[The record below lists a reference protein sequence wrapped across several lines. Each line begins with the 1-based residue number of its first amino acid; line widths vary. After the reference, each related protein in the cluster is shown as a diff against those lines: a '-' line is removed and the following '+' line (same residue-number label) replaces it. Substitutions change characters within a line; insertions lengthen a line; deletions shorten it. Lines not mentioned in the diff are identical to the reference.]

1 MAAAA
6 GRTCGRSH
14 TRYARHC
21 VRPDTAPRPRSA
33 ASADR
38 QSCPCLRHPT
48 AHRGRRCSYLQYS
61 TQISMV
67 FLDGDSLA
75 LGELVGIADRYT
87 PVALAPDAAA
97 RVDAARAVV
106 DRKAASDE
114 AVYGINTGFG
124 ALAETRI
131 LRDSL
136 GALQLNLL
144 RSHAAGVGE
153 PLPVRAVRA
162 SMALR
167 ANVLAKGFSG
177 IRRST
182 LELLI
187 ELLNRRVHPRVP
199 SRGSVG
205 ASGDLAPLAHLSL
218 VLVGEGDATIGDDT
232 AIMSGAEALARAGL
246 RPATLLPKEG
256 LALINGTQPS
266 TAIAALVI
274 AGAERL
280 SRAAD
285 IAAALS
291 IDGLRASIRPFDSR
305 IHAARPHPGQ
315 RTSAANIAA
324 LLSGSAINQSHE
336 HCGRVQDAYSLR
348 CAAQTHGAARDA
360 LAFARATLTIE
371 MNGATDNPMVFADD
385 GDIVSGGN
393 FHGAPVAIAADLL
406 VIALAQLVNISERR
420 SDRLVDPSLSDL
432 PAFLTPDSGL
442 HSGYMLAQVTAAAL
456 ASEIKTLAH
465 PASVDTIPTSANRE
479 DHVSMSMGAALKAER
494 ALQLARRV
502 VAVEILCAC
511 QAIDLLAPL
520 TTSPPL
526 QRVHTRVRSI
536 VPRLTGDRPPA
547 PDIEAISQMI
557 DDGSFEAA
565 CELEVK

>member
-1 MAAAA
+1 
-6 GRTCGRSH
+6 
-14 TRYARHC
+14 
-21 VRPDTAPRPRSA
+21 
-33 ASADR
+33 
-38 QSCPCLRHPT
+38 
-48 AHRGRRCSYLQYS
+48 
-61 TQISMV
+61 MV

-75 LGELVGIADRYT
+75 LGELLAIADDCT
-87 PVALAPDAAA
+87 PVALSPRAVT

-106 DRKAASDE
+106 DDKAAGDE

-131 LRDSL
+131 PREAL

-144 RSHAAGVGE
+144 RSHAAGVGDM
-153 PLPVRAVRA
+153 LPVRAVRA
-162 SMALR
+162 SMVLR
-167 ANVLAKGFSG
+167 ANVLAKGYSG

-187 ELLNRRVHPRVP
+187 ELINRRVHPRVP

-205 ASGDLAPLAHLSL
+205 ASGDLAPLAHLCL
-218 VLVGEGDATIGDDT
+218 VLIGEGEATVGDESTVLPGRDA
-232 AIMSGAEALARAGL
+232 LRRAGL
-246 RPATLLPKEG
+246 EPATLMPKEG

-266 TAIAALVI
+266 TALAAL
-274 AGAERL
+274 ALLGSERL
-280 SRAAD
+280 ARAAD

-291 IDGLRASIRPFDSR
+291 IDALRGSARPFDAR

-315 RTSAANIAA
+315 QLSAANVSA
-324 LLSGSAINQSHE
+324 LLAGSAINQSHE

-360 LAFARATLTIE
+360 LAFARATLTTE
-371 MNGATDNPMVFADD
+371 MNGATDNPMVFAGD
-385 GDIVSGGN
+385 GEIVSGGN

-494 ALQLARRV
+494 ALELATRV

-520 TTSPPL
+520 TTSAAL
-526 QRVHTRVRSI
+526 ARVHARVRAM
-536 VPRLTGDRPPA
+536 VPRLAGDRPPA
-547 PDIEAISQMI
+547 PDIEAISKMI
-557 DDGSFEAA
+557 ADGSLEAA
-565 CELEVK
+565 CAMEVK

>member
-1 MAAAA
+1 
-6 GRTCGRSH
+6 
-14 TRYARHC
+14 
-21 VRPDTAPRPRSA
+21 
-33 ASADR
+33 
-38 QSCPCLRHPT
+38 
-48 AHRGRRCSYLQYS
+48 
-61 TQISMV
+61 MV

-75 LGELVGIADRYT
+75 LGELRAIADEYQ
-87 PVALAPDAAA
+87 PVALSSQAAA

-106 DRKAASDE
+106 DRKAAADE

-131 LRDSL
+131 PRDAL

-153 PLPVRAVRA
+153 PLPERAVRA
-162 SMALR
+162 AMALR

-177 IRRST
+177 IRRGT

-205 ASGDLAPLAHLSL
+205 ASGDLAPLAHLCL
-218 VLVGEGDATIGDDT
+218 VLVGEGEATVGNSNELL
-232 AIMSGAEALARAGL
+232 SGREALGRAGL
-246 RPATLLPKEG
+246 QPVTLFPKEG

-266 TAIAALVI
+266 TAIAALAI
-274 AGAERL
+274 LAAERL
-280 SRAAD
+280 ARATD

-291 IDGLRASIRPFDSR
+291 IDALRGSVRPFDAR

-315 RTSAANIAA
+315 RASAENIAA
-324 LLSGSAINQSHE
+324 LLAGSAINQSHE

-360 LAFARATLTIE
+360 LTFARATVTTE
-371 MNGATDNPMVFADD
+371 MNAATDNPMVFAGDD
-385 GDIVSGGN
+385 EILSGGN
-393 FHGAPVAIAADLL
+393 FHGAPVAIAADLA
-406 VIALAQLVNISERR
+406 VIALAQFANISERR

-432 PAFLTPDSGL
+432 PAFLTAESGL

-494 ALQLARRV
+494 ALQLATRV
-502 VAVEILCAC
+502 IAVEILCAC

-520 TTSPPL
+520 KTSAPL
-526 QRVHTRVRSI
+526 DHVHARVRSI
-536 VPRLTGDRPPA
+536 VPRLVGDRPPA
-547 PDIEAISQMI
+547 PDIEAIAQMI
-557 DDGSFEAA
+557 ADGSLEAA
-565 CELEVK
+565 CEMEVK

>member
-1 MAAAA
+1 M
-6 GRTCGRSH
+6 
-14 TRYARHC
+14 
-21 VRPDTAPRPRSA
+21 
-33 ASADR
+33 
-38 QSCPCLRHPT
+38 L
-48 AHRGRRCSYLQYS
+48 L
-61 TQISMV
+61 
-67 FLDGDSLA
+67 LDGESLA
-75 LGELVGIADRYT
+75 LADLRAIADEYKA
-87 PVALAPDAAA
+87 VVLAPEAAA

-106 DRKAASDE
+106 DRKAAADE

-131 LRDSL
+131 PRDAL

-162 SMALR
+162 AMALR

-177 IRRST
+177 IRRAT

-187 ELLNRRVHPRVP
+187 DLLNRRVHPRVP

-205 ASGDLAPLAHLSL
+205 ASGDLAPLAHLCL
-218 VLVGEGDATIGDDT
+218 VLIGEGQATVGNSDELLP
-232 AIMSGAEALARAGL
+232 GREALARAGL
-246 RPATLLPKEG
+246 QPATLFPKEG

-266 TAIAALVI
+266 TAIAALAI
-274 AGAERL
+274 LGAERL
-280 SRAAD
+280 GRASD

-291 IDGLRASIRPFDSR
+291 IDALRGSVRPFDRR

-315 RTSAANIAA
+315 QASAENIAA
-324 LLSGSAINQSHE
+324 LLSGSPINQSHE

-348 CAAQTHGAARDA
+348 CAAQAHGAARDA
-360 LAFARATLTIE
+360 LAFARATVTTE
-371 MNGATDNPMVFADD
+371 MNAATDNPIVFAGDD
-385 GDIVSGGN
+385 DILSGGN
-393 FHGAPVAIAADLL
+393 FHGAPVAIAADLTA
-406 VIALAQLVNISERR
+406 IALAQFANISERR

-432 PAFLTPDSGL
+432 PAFLTSESGL

-494 ALQLARRV
+494 ALQLATGV
-502 VAVEILCAC
+502 IAVEILCAC

-520 TTSPPL
+520 KTSAPL
-526 QRVHTRVRSI
+526 DRVHARVRSI
-536 VPRLTGDRPPA
+536 VPRLAGDRPPS
-547 PDIEAISQMI
+547 PDIEAISRMI
-557 DDGSFEAA
+557 ADGSLEVA
-565 CELEVK
+565 CEMEVK